1 MTTTES
7 TNHLSGIIA
16 ANRRAV
22 TTDPAQARV
31 VFQASATGHDA
42 VASTVSLGRYR
53 VGVDEPAPLGGDA
66 RAPALL
72 ISRLVSWVD
81 DLWCRAIGA
90 GV

>member
-1 MTTTES
+1 MM
-7 TNHLSGIIA
+7 
-16 ANRRAV
+16 
-22 TTDPAQARV
+22 
-31 VFQASATGHDA
+31 SALA
-42 VASTVSLGRYR
+42 KCGRKFERNSNLPFWYR
-53 VGVDEPAPLGGDA
+53 VHP

>member
-1 MTTTES
+1 MPCCSRLQLRCGARITRIRYT
-7 TNHLSGIIA
+7 
-16 ANRRAV
+16 RDP
-22 TTDPAQARV
+22 DPAPEKPR
-31 VFQASATGHDA
+31 
-42 VASTVSLGRYR
+42 
-53 VGVDEPAPLGGDA
+53 

>member
-1 MTTTES
+1 MGLRIFLFFS
-7 TNHLSGIIA
+7 VRRFASLFVAAYPVIGFPRILNGRSG
-16 ANRRAV
+16 
-22 TTDPAQARV
+22 
-31 VFQASATGHDA
+31 
-42 VASTVSLGRYR
+42 
-53 VGVDEPAPLGGDA
+53 

>member
-1 MTTTES
+1 MAT
-7 TNHLSGIIA
+7 LRRYIVIQLMVFVIGIVGPIFLIVFFA
-16 ANRRAV
+16 SPS
-22 TTDPAQARV
+22 DPNAKWG
-31 VFQASATGHDA
+31 FW
-42 VASTVSLGRYR
+42 
-53 VGVDEPAPLGGDA
+53 VGFFI

>member
-1 MTTTES
+1 MQWVIKTSKLCNLSCKYCYEWE
-7 TNHLSGIIA
+7 HLS
-16 ANRRAV
+16 
-22 TTDPAQARV
+22 
-31 VFQASATGHDA
+31 
-42 VASTVSLGRYR
+42 
-53 VGVDEPAPLGGDA
+53 

>member
-1 MTTTES
+1 M
-7 TNHLSGIIA
+7 LLDG
-16 ANRRAV
+16 
-22 TTDPAQARV
+22 
-31 VFQASATGHDA
+31 G
-42 VASTVSLGRYR
+42 
-53 VGVDEPAPLGGDA
+53 LGGAGAGVGGQERSTLCLGA